1 MAKEPHMDTLSI
13 GKLARGS
20 GTGIETIRYYER
32 EGLLEQPARSEAGY
46 RQYSP
51 EVVSRLRFIKH
62 SKELGFSLK
71 EISEL
76 LSLKLNPRS
85 NCSQVK
91 KRAEKKIQDIEFK
104 IASLQ
109 RMRRVLV
116 KLHTACPG
124 GGPTSDCPILEALA
138 K

>member
-1 MAKEPHMDTLSI
+1 MDNLSI
-13 GKLARGS
+13 GKLARSS
-20 GTGIETIRYYER
+20 GIGIETIRFYER
-32 EGLLEQPARSEAGY
+32 EGLLDKPSRTETGY
-46 RQYSP
+46 RQFSP

-62 SKELGFSLK
+62 AKELGFSLK

-85 NCSQVK
+85 SAARVK
-91 KRAEKKIQDIEFK
+91 KLAAKKIQDIEFK

-109 RMRRVLV
+109 RMRRVL
-116 KLHTACPG
+116 LTLAIACPG
-124 GGPTSDCPILEALA
+124 SGPSSDCPILVALD